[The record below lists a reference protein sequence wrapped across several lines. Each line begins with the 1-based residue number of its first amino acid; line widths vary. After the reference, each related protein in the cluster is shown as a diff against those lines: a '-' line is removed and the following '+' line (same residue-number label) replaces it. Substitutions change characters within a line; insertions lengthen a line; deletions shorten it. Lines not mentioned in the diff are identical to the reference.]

1 MGLLL
6 SFGNKTVSSES
17 KATTWYILD
26 ETCIPDSGIFSTLK
40 QAKPESTQIYE
51 SNKLQLS

>member
-1 MGLLL
+1 MGLLI
-6 SFGNKTVSSES
+6 SFGNKTVSLES

-40 QAKPESTQIYE
+40 QAKLESTQMYE
-51 SNKLQLS
+51 TNKLQLS